1 MDYREIIFELDGEIG
16 TIRLN
21 RTQKLNAFTFRM
33 LSELLD
39 ALRRFADEGVRAAL
53 LTGEGKAFSA
63 GDDLGDMG
71 GSDDPFKDMREYHH
85 VLIKRVRGAGFP
97 VVAALN
103 GYTFG
108 AAFDLALA
116 CDFRIAAESAEL
128 GDVRVN
134 RAMNSMSGTSYWL
147 PRMVGV
153 ARATEILLLGQRLP
167 AEKAYALGLVNKVVP
182 DDELLDAAY
191 EFCQRLL
198 ELPTL
203 ALAAN
208 KNCINFGLENTLD
221 DSLAYEA
228 GQLVELFE
236 SEDWVEG
243 IASFHEKRPPR
254 YQGK

>member
-1 MDYREIIFELDGEIG
+1 MDYQEIIFELDRAIG

-21 RTQKLNAFTFRM
+21 RTEKLNAFTFRM
-33 LSELLD
+33 LSEILD
-39 ALRRFADEGVRAAL
+39 AFRIIEEEGARAAL
-53 LTGEGKAFSA
+53 LTGEGRAFSA
-63 GDDLGDMG
+63 GDDMGDMG
-71 GSDDPFKDMREYHH
+71 GGDPYEDMRSHH
-85 VLIKRVRGAGFP
+85 HALIKRVRRAAFP

-153 ARATEILLLGQRLP
+153 ARATEILLLGERIQ
-167 AEKAYALGLVNKVVP
+167 AGKACALGLVNKVVP
-182 DDELLDAAY
+182 DDELNDAAH

-221 DSLAYEA
+221 SSLDHEA
-228 GQLVELFE
+228 RQLINLFE
-236 SEDWVEG
+236 TEDWAEG
-243 IASFHEKRPPR
+243 IASFHEKRPPQ
-254 YQGK
+254 YHGK

>member
-1 MDYREIIFELDGEIG
+1 MDYREIVFELDGELG

-21 RTQKLNAFTFRM
+21 RTAKLNAFTFRM
-33 LSELLD
+33 LSEILD
-39 ALRRFADEGVRAAL
+39 AFRVFEEGGVRAAL

-71 GSDDPFKDMREYHH
+71 GGDDPFVDMREYHH
-85 VLIKRVRGAGFP
+85 VLIKQVRGAGFP

-147 PRMVGV
+147 PRMIGV
-153 ARATEILLLGQRLP
+153 ARATEILLLGERIP
-167 AEKAYALGLVNKVVP
+167 AGKAYALGLVNQVVP
-182 DDELLDAAY
+182 DNELLETAQ

-221 DSLAYEA
+221 DSLAHEA
-228 GQLVELFE
+228 GKLVELFE

-254 YQGK
+254 YHGK

>member
-1 MDYREIIFELDGEIG
+1 MDYREIVLELDGELG

-21 RTQKLNAFTFRM
+21 RTAKLNAFTFRM
-33 LSELLD
+33 LSEILD
-39 ALRRFADEGVRAAL
+39 AFRIFEEKGVRAAL

-63 GDDLGDMG
+63 GDDMGDMG
-71 GSDDPFKDMREYHH
+71 GSDPYEDMRSHH
-85 VLIKRVRGAGFP
+85 HALIKQVREAAFP

-153 ARATEILLLGQRLP
+153 ARATEILLLGERIP
-167 AEKAYALGLVNKVVP
+167 AERACALGLVNQVVP
-182 DDELLDAAY
+182 DEELHDAARR
-191 EFCQRLL
+191 FCQRLL

-203 ALAAN
+203 ALSAN

-221 DSLAYEA
+221 DSLAYESR
-228 GQLVELFE
+228 QLIELFE
-236 SEDWVEG
+236 TEDWVEG
-243 IASFHEKRPPR
+243 IASFHQKRPPR
-254 YQGK
+254 YHGR